1 VKYIDKKEDSSKVQ
15 TYRFLG
21 AHCTVVEPMFLGLH
35 YLFRDGT
42 QVRSSRNF
50 NCLLS
55 RIALTLLWESTTA
68 IVLKDNID
76 LLCSASTS
84 SMYRMIDSLFEE
96 LAI

>member
-1 VKYIDKKEDSSKVQ
+1 MKHIDKKEDSGKVQ

-42 QVRSSRNF
+42 QVRSSRNL

-55 RIALTLLWESTTA
+55 RIALTLMRESTTA
-68 IVLKDNID
+68 IALEDNID
-76 LLCSASTS
+76 LLCRSSHMSAT
-84 SMYRMIDSLFEE
+84 F
-96 LAI
+96 